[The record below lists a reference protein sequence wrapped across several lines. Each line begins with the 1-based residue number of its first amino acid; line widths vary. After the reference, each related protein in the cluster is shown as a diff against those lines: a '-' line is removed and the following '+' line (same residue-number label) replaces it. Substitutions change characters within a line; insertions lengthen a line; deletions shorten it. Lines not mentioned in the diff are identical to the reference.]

1 VNTEEIK
8 QRMRGGFRPF
18 VLHLSDGRKFEIA
31 HPEFILVGKSIVV
44 VLREDD
50 LTETLDAAHI
60 VSVEDL
66 NTQAP
71 R

>member
-1 VNTEEIK
+1 
-8 QRMRGGFRPF
+8 MRGGFRPF

>member
-1 VNTEEIK
+1 
-8 QRMRGGFRPF
+8 MRGGFRPF
-18 VLHLSDGRKFEIA
+18 VLHLSDGREFEIA

-60 VSVEDL
+60 VSVED
-66 NTQAP
+66 AKP
-71 R
+71 KPPP

>member
-1 VNTEEIK
+1 
-8 QRMRGGFRPF
+8 MRGGFRPF

-31 HPEFILVGKSIVV
+31 HPEFIAVGKSIVI

-50 LTETLDAAHI
+50 LAETLDAEHI

-66 NTQAP
+66 SPKRP